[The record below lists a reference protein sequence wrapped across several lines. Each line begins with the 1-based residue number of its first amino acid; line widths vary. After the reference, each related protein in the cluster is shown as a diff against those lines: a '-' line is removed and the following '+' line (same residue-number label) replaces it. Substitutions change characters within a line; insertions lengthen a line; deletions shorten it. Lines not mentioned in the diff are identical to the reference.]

1 MRDAISVVT
10 SAMQADVAGANRISA
25 NVANVSTAG
34 YKRQVVS
41 AGAFL
46 DSLNAAAGVAPA
58 SASSGSVDQRP
69 GALLATGHA
78 LDLAISGVGY
88 FEVATPHGP
97 AYTRAGSF
105 HVDSRGRLVDAAG
118 DAVQGADGE
127 IALSSNVV
135 KVDAAGHVTDNGRAA
150 GQLKIVAPNGAVSI
164 EPLGNGLYSISSVV
178 PAPSLSRVVQGYI
191 ENSNVDPMLEMTDLM
206 TTMRHFES
214 LQKAALADDEMLQTA
229 IQKIGEV

>member
-34 YKRQVVS
+34 YKRQVAS

-105 HVDSRGRLVDAAG
+105 HVDSRGRL
-118 DAVQGADGE
+118 
-127 IALSSNVV
+127 
-135 KVDAAGHVTDNGRAA
+135 VDAAGHVTDNGRAA

>member
-1 MRDAISVVT
+1 
-10 SAMQADVAGANRISA
+10 MQADVAGANRISA
-25 NVANVSTAG
+25 NVANVGTAG
-34 YKRQVVS
+34 YKRQVAS
-41 AGAFL
+41 DGAFV
-46 DSLNAAAGVAPA
+46 DSLNAAAGIAPA
-58 SASSGSVDQRP
+58 SASLTSASSAASIDQRP

-118 DAVQGADGE
+118 DVVQGADGE
-127 IALSSNVV
+127 ISLSSNVV

-150 GQLKIVAPNGAVSI
+150 GQLKIVAPNGGVAI
-164 EPLGNGLYSISSVV
+164 EPVGNGLYSISSVV

-214 LQKAALADDEMLQTA
+214 LQKAALADDEILQTA